1 MYRAVVFDMD
11 GVLVDTEKI
20 YRKCWKENGMSI
32 GIPEAQME
40 KILIILRSDREQWIC
55 SMNMWKSME

>member
-40 KILIILRSDREQWIC
+40 ATRPPTPGYLR
-55 SMNMWKSME
+55 K

>member
-40 KILIILRSDREQWIC
+40 MYVTGWLEATRPPTPGYLR
-55 SMNMWKSME
+55 K

>member
-40 KILIILRSDREQWIC
+40 NVTGWLEATRPPTPGYLR
-55 SMNMWKSME
+55 K

>member
-32 GIPEAQME
+32 GIAEAQME
-40 KILIILRSDREQWIC
+40 NVCDQIGRAHV
-55 SMNMWKSME
+55 

>member
-40 KILIILRSDREQWIC
+40 NVCDRDGWRQQDLQRPGV
-55 SMNMWKSME
+55 

>member
-40 KILIILRSDREQWIC
+40 NVCDRCLRC
-55 SMNMWKSME
+55 SL